1 MGNVLDNY
9 KRYGKMD
16 KLKNIVFDTDY
27 TSLIPEGWYPR
38 YDFLL
43 NQNIVPPQDTDNEDK
58 DKKKKW
64 FMWWINDIM
73 EKIIPSWSK
82 DKSPGTDKKSTT
94 GDIVT
99 TIDWPLKDQIKKL
112 TELPDDQYSDKLLTS
127 ELRWYLIDVEKQF
140 LTATT
145 NYKTHISPSY
155 RELKASNYNISWLI
169 GKAYYTNNYPSYM
182 DYMWTKDVLQ
192 FYGKRD
198 MSWYI
203 YPANDWD
210 IQSMLKRR
218 TSQLKA
224 EINELMSKGITV
236 DTELQIEYNDVE
248 NIRQKLATKE
258 ERYFELSNYTTLYNT
273 DTEKLNEDS
282 KRFEQK
288 MWWYGIGIKPAIQRM
303 DEWFTANLPMM
314 IDDLSIYRSAVTTSL
329 AGSFPFISSDLIDS
343 TGILY
348 GVNLHTWW
356 LVIFDRFGKKLPNAN
371 AVVLATSWAGKSFT
385 VKLEILRYLLEWIDI
400 IVIDPEN
407 EYSWLV
413 NQVWWQYIN
422 IAINSNQFIN
432 PFDLPP
438 KVQDVEYWPWD
449 LLRSQILGLIW
460 LIWVIVWWLTPE
472 EEALL
477 DKALQSTYAL
487 RGITFDIDDYSGKSI
502 PQMSDL
508 LSILEWTNWA
518 EKLALKLSKY
528 VTGTFAKLFNN
539 QTNVDLNTGLTV
551 FSIRDIEDALKTP
564 AMYNVLNYIWTKVRS
579 NKTKRLLIIDEA
591 WIMMQNKIS
600 ADFLFGLI
608 KRARK
613 YMLWVTTISQDV
625 DDFIWSEYGKP
636 IITNSALQILLRQ
649 STASIVWLEKTF
661 WLSEAEKQKLV
672 SSGIWEGLMFVWNQH
687 VAVKILASWFEKDFI
702 DG

>member
-1 MGNVLDNY
+1 
-9 KRYGKMD
+9 MD
-16 KLKNIVFDTDY
+16 KLKNIVFDTNY
-27 TSLIPEGWYPR
+27 STLISDGWYPR
-38 YDFLL
+38 YDFLV
-43 NQNIVPPQDTDNEDK
+43 NQNTVSVED
-58 DKKKKW
+58 DIAKKKPKKW
-64 FMWWINDIM
+64 IFGWINKMM
-73 EKIIPSWSK
+73 EYIIPSPNKSK
-82 DKSPGTDKKSTT
+82 KTTSVDKS
-94 GDIVT
+94 DIYMA
-99 TIDWPLKDQIKKL
+99 IGGPLRDQIRKIA
-112 TELPDDQYSDKLLTS
+112 ELPTEQYNDKLLTS
-127 ELRWYLIDVEKQF
+127 ELRWYLIDIEKQF

-155 RELKASNYNISWLI
+155 RELKSSNFNISGLI
-169 GKAYYTNNYPSYM
+169 GKSYYTNNYPSYI
-182 DYMWTKDVLQ
+182 DYMWTRDVLQ

-203 YPANDWD
+203 YPADDGD

-218 TSQLKA
+218 ASQLKA

-236 DTELQIEYNDVE
+236 DTELQVEYNDVE
-248 NIRQKLATKE
+248 SIRQKLATKE
-258 ERYFELSNYTTLYNT
+258 ERYFELSNYTTVYNT
-273 DTEKLNEDS
+273 DIEKLAEDS

-288 MWWYGIGIKPAIQRM
+288 MGGYGIGIKPAIQRM
-303 DEWFTANLPMM
+303 DEWFVSNLPMM
-314 IDDLSIYRSAVTTSL
+314 LDNLSIYRSAVTTSL
-329 AGSFPFISSDLIDS
+329 AGSFPFVSSDLVDN

-348 GVNLHTWW
+348 GVNLHTWG
-356 LVIFDRFGKKLPNAN
+356 LVIFDRFGKKLPNSN

-407 EYSWLV
+407 EYSSLV
-413 NQVWWQYIN
+413 EQVWWQYIN
-422 IAINSNQFIN
+422 IAINSNHFIN

-438 KVQDVEYWPWD
+438 RVEDIEYWPGD
-449 LLRSQILGLIW
+449 LLRSQILSLIG
-460 LIWVIVWWLTPE
+460 LIWVIVWWLSPE

-487 RGITFDIDDYSGKSI
+487 RGITFDIDDYTWKST

-508 LSILEWTNWA
+508 LAILEGTNGA

-539 QTNVDLNTGLTV
+539 QTNIDLNTWLTV
-551 FSIRDIEDALKTP
+551 FSIRDIEDTLKTP

-579 NKTKRLLIIDEA
+579 NKIKRLLIIDEA
-591 WIMMQNKIS
+591 RIMLQNKVS

-625 DDFIWSEYGKP
+625 DDFINSDHGKP

-649 STASIVWLEKTF
+649 STASIPGLEKTF
-661 WLSEAEKQKLV
+661 GLSEAEKQKLV
-672 SSGIWEGLMFVWNQH
+672 SSGIGEGLMFVGNQH
-687 VAVKILASWFEKDFI
+687 VAVKILASGFEKDFI
-702 DG
+702 DKR